1 MKNPPAQTLP
11 PALKSLVHHSVRL
24 FGDVLRAEVG
34 AKFFAH
40 IERLR
45 ESMADLRGE
54 SSAVSFAHLQKTY
67 TSLRRLEPKQR
78 LMLARAFTLML
89 EVMNA
94 CENAYRTSKLHRAS
108 TADLKDVPVDRV
120 TYVLTAHPTEA
131 RSPDNIEIFHQIQ
144 SALIQVLEE
153 TPEGA
158 KPQWSAQKETAL
170 KHLFEIAW
178 RTWIVRHRAPKV
190 KDEAEH
196 IYSMLFRSEVFAELL
211 QLTSRDVPLRLH
223 TWVGGDKD
231 GHPGVQEKTLLES
244 LTLSRAHLVNWSLQQ
259 LASVRETL
267 QLFANGYRP
276 GASKEQWAKRLSLVE
291 KDFRRLRKVLP
302 GDGGRVIATK
312 ERLRALTEF
321 YRAEVGQLH
330 PALERLNQVAR
341 LFPGYVVPLELRE
354 SSDVLMSESKTP
366 LAIDR
371 MLARVHRLARGGDP
385 QWYAHGFIISMAHS
399 IDHIRRAA
407 QKQMTAFG
415 HLALPIVPLFEDVE
429 SLKKSPA
436 IMREVVNDRTL
447 KAAAKKYW
455 RGHIEIMVG
464 YSDSSKE
471 AGVLFSRLSIAEALP
486 VLERVCRRAG
496 LTPVFFHGSGGSVD
510 RGGGSIQDQT
520 AWWPRSALK
529 NYKVTIQGEMV
540 ERTFATA
547 EIARGQIETI
557 LHSAARGLKNKTI
570 ATRSPELDQ
579 FARRVQ
585 SAYGSQIRSEEFL
598 KIVEKA
604 TPYSFL
610 RLLKMGSRPAKR
622 AQQLQ
627 VSGLRAIPWI
637 LCWTQTR
644 VLFPTWWGLGSA
656 WAAATP
662 KEKQVLK
669 RDFRDH
675 PVFTSYVKAL
685 GFTLAKT
692 ELGIWRMYLEQSP
705 LPRAEAERAFAAFET
720 EWNKAVRFF
729 KEITG
734 WKSFTWEKPWLGES
748 IQLRSPMIHPLNILQ
763 ILAKQEHDVNLLRVT
778 ATGISSGM
786 LTTG

>member
-1 MKNPPAQTLP
+1 MKKASAQSLP

-24 FGDVLRAEVG
+24 FGEVLKREVG
-34 AKFFAH
+34 PSFFMQ
-40 IERLR
+40 IENLR
-45 ESMADLRGE
+45 ESMAGLRGASTE
-54 SSAVSFAHLQKTY
+54 NSFRHLQKTY
-67 TSLRRLEPKQR
+67 VTLRRLPPEKR
-78 LMLARAFTLML
+78 LVMARSFTLML

-94 CENAYRTSKLHRAS
+94 CENAYRTSKLHKQIPV
-108 TADLKDVPVDRV
+108 TAQTTSLDRV

-131 RSPDNIEIFHQIQ
+131 RSPDNIAVFHQIQ
-144 SALIQVLEE
+144 NLLIEVLEE
-153 TPEGA
+153 NQDSD
-158 KPQWSAQKETAL
+158 KPIWSSQKEKEL
-170 KHLFEIAW
+170 QHLFEIAW

-196 IYSMLFRSEVFAELL
+196 IYSMLFRKEVFAELL
-211 QLTSRDVPLRLH
+211 ELTSEDVPLRLH

-231 GHPGVQEKTLLES
+231 GHPGVQERTLLES
-244 LTLSRAHLVNWSLQQ
+244 LTLSRRQIVELALQQ
-259 LASVRETL
+259 LQIVRETL
-267 QLFANGYRP
+267 ELIHSGFKKSSTKINWQ
-276 GASKEQWAKRLSLVE
+276 KQLSLLE
-291 KDFRRLRKVLP
+291 KDYRRLRKLLP
-302 GDGGRVIATK
+302 GDGARVTATK
-312 ERLRALTEF
+312 VRLKSLSKS
-321 YRAEVGQLH
+321 YREQIGEIH
-330 PALERLNQVAR
+330 PALQRLEQIGR
-341 LFPGYVVPLELRE
+341 IFPGYVVPLELRE
-354 SSDVLMSESKTP
+354 SSDVLMSEPKTP

-371 MLARVHRLARGGDP
+371 MLARVSRLSRGGDP
-385 QWYAHGFIISMAHS
+385 QWYAHGFIISMAES

-407 QKQMTAFG
+407 DKQMNAFG
-415 HLALPIVPLFEDVE
+415 RLALPIVPLFEEVG
-429 SLKKSPA
+429 SLQESPA
-436 IMREVVNDRTL
+436 IIREVVNDRRL

-455 RGHIEIMVG
+455 GGKIEMMVG

-486 VLERVCRRAG
+486 ALEKVCKQAD
-496 LTPVFFHGSGGSVD
+496 LIPVFFHGSGGSVD
-510 RGGGSIQDQT
+510 RGGGSVQDQT
-520 AWWPRSALK
+520 AWWPRSALR

-540 ERTFATA
+540 ERTFATR

-557 LHSAARGLKNKTI
+557 LRSAERGMKNKTI

-585 SAYGSQIRSEEFL
+585 SCYSSQIKSSDFL

-622 AQQLQ
+622 SQQLE

-644 VLFPTWWGLGSA
+644 VLFPTWWGLGTA
-656 WAAATP
+656 WAEATA
-662 KEKQVLK
+662 KEKQILK
-669 RDFRDH
+669 KDFRDH

-692 ELGIWRMYLEQSP
+692 ELAIWRMYLEQST
-705 LPRAEAERAFAAFET
+705 LPKEEATSAYKQFAT
-720 EWNKAVRFF
+720 EWNKTVRFF
-729 KEITG
+729 KEVSG
-734 WKSFTWEKPWLGES
+734 QKSFTWEKPWLGES
-748 IQLRSPMIHPLNILQ
+748 IVLRSPMIHPLNILQ
-763 ILAKQEHDVNLLRVT
+763 ILAKQELDVNLLRVT